1 MKDTVRRLQRDR
13 KCALR
18 HIALAMSTALLTALF
33 AACGGGSGEV
43 SLGSGQSPDPV
54 VLDFPIAYVKRPLPD
69 PDMIEQPDA
78 RRLLVF
84 DLGANLYLRERA
96 SPSAADRNV
105 TGAIL
110 GELGDVRDVDV
121 SYDGR
126 RVVFA
131 MRGPRLENVAADE
144 QPTWNI
150 WEYDLDAAALRRVIP
165 SDTVAEEG
173 HDRFPHYLPDGRIV
187 FSSTRQRQSGAI
199 LLDEGKPR
207 FAAQDENGIEP
218 AFLLHVMND
227 DGSDLHQI
235 SFNQS
240 HDRSATVL
248 ADGRIAFTRWD
259 RAVTLNAMHFYAA
272 APDGRGLELYY
283 GANSHL
289 TGTEGSRIEFLGPR
303 ALADGSLLALIRPFT
318 GTDGGGDLL
327 VIEADDYVD
336 DTQPTLVNAGLAG
349 PAQRRVIAADV
360 STGEGPSPGGRYG
373 AAYPLWDGTDRLLV
387 TWSQCRLLE
396 DTRIV
401 PCTEERLADPAAV
414 TAPPLYGLYIYD
426 RRDNTQLPV
435 VAPEEGFLLSDVVAA
450 SPRTLPQVI
459 LDGVAGVDL
468 DAGLVADGVGVL
480 HIRSVYDVDGIDTAP
495 GGIVALR
502 DPALTTAQE
511 RPVRF
516 LRIEKPVSMADA
528 DVVEVPDS
536 AFGPNRRLGM
546 REILGYAPIE
556 PDGSVRIRVPANVA
570 FSISILDGNGR
581 RIGPRHL
588 SWLQLRPGEVRE
600 CNGCHDPG
608 SGLSHGR
615 DGLFA
620 SVNPGA
626 PTTGE
631 PFPNTDPALFA
642 DFGETMAET
651 RSRISCNTDCAAL
664 LPSVDVVFDDVWTDE
679 TAAGRPRDASF
690 AWPYADLATAPP
702 TTLSCQQ
709 SWSSLCRT
717 VIHYLLHVQPIWE
730 RDRRTLAADGITV
743 LADQTCTSCHSAVD
757 AAGNA
762 QIPAGQLD
770 LTAGPSPDQPEQ
782 VVSYRELLYP
792 FSDVEPDPGAP
803 PDPLAP
809 PMIAGNARA
818 SSRFFSRFAAGGSHE
833 GFLSGAELRLLS
845 EWLDLGAQYYN
856 DPFAVQVN

>member
-1 MKDTVRRLQRDR
+1 MKDTVRRLQRER
-13 KCALR
+13 TCALR
-18 HIALAMSTALLTALF
+18 HVTLTTTTALLTALL
-33 AACGGGSGEV
+33 ASCGNGSGEV

-69 PDMIEQPDA
+69 ADMIQQPDA

-84 DLGANLYLRERA
+84 DTGANLYLRDRA
-96 SPSAADRNV
+96 SPSAADRNL
-105 TGAIL
+105 TGEIL
-110 GELGDVRDVDV
+110 AELGDVRDVDI

-126 RVVFA
+126 RVIFA
-131 MRGPRLENVAADE
+131 MRGPRLDNVAEDD

-150 WEYDLDAAALRRVIP
+150 WEYDLDAAALRRLIA
-165 SDTVAEEG
+165 SDTIAEEG

-207 FAAQDENGIEP
+207 FAARDENGNEP

-259 RAVTLNAMHFYAA
+259 RAVTLNAMHFYTV

-289 TGTEGSRIEFLGPR
+289 TGTDGSRVEFLGPR
-303 ALADGSLLALIRPFT
+303 ALVDGSLLALIRPFT
-318 GTDGGGDLL
+318 GTDGGGDPI

-336 DTQPTLVNAGLAG
+336 DSQPTLVNAGLAG
-349 PAQRRVIAADV
+349 PAQRRMIAADV
-360 STGEGPSPGGRYG
+360 STAAGPSPGGRYG
-373 AAYPLWDGTDRLLV
+373 AAFPLWDGTDRLLV
-387 TWSQCRLLE
+387 SWSQCRLTE
-396 DTRIV
+396 GTRIV
-401 PCTEERLADPAAV
+401 PCTEERLADPTVV

-435 VAPEEGFLLSDVVAA
+435 VAPEEGFLLSDIVAA
-450 SPRTLPQVI
+450 APRALPQVI
-459 LDGVAGVDL
+459 LDGVGGVDL

-480 HIRSVYDVDGIDTAP
+480 HIRSVYDVDGVDTAP
-495 GGIVALR
+495 GGITDLR
-502 DPALTTAQE
+502 DPALTTAQQ
-511 RPVRF
+511 RPARF
-516 LRIEKPVSMADA
+516 LRIEKPVSMPDN
-528 DVVEVPDS
+528 DVLDVPDS

-556 PDGSVRIRVPANVA
+556 PDGSVRIKVPANVA
-570 FSISILDGNGR
+570 FSISILDANGR
-581 RIGPRHL
+581 RLGPRHL

-600 CNGCHDPG
+600 CNGCHDPA

-679 TAAGRPRDASF
+679 SAAGRSRDASF
-690 AWPYADLATAPP
+690 AWLYTDLASAPP
-702 TTLSCQQ
+702 ATLPCQQ
-709 SWSSLCRT
+709 SWHSLCRT
-717 VIHYLLHVQPIWE
+717 VIHYLEHVQPIWE
-730 RDRRTLAADGITV
+730 LDRRTFAADGVTV
-743 LADQTCTSCHSAVD
+743 LADQTCTSCHSPLD
-757 AAGNA
+757 AGGNA

-770 LTAGPSPDQPEQ
+770 LSAGPSPAQPEQ

-792 FSDVEPDPGAP
+792 FSDGEPDPDAP

-809 PMIAGNARA
+809 SMIAGHARA

-833 GFLSGAELRLLS
+833 GYLSGAELKLLS

-856 DPFAVQVN
+856 DPFAVPVN